1 MADTA
6 APPGAGTAPATTP
19 SATEEPHTEA
29 GVRAAALDEFDSF
42 ASGDYGSTWDR
53 YYGAAKK
60 AISRADYVRLLKLC
74 PDPAAGVRFQIEKV
88 SMDGDRAAR
97 RVRRMWPNCSVSRQA
112 AIFCVF
118 ACVSS
123 AKKGAG
129 EMQTHAFK
137 PPRPEVRDTTA
148 RVLLWV
154 VLGISVVNLLLLGY
168 VFLVVE
174 HAAAAIEQFDL

>member
-1 MADTA
+1 MRTVIVGIIAALTLTGCSMADTAA
-6 APPGAGTAPATTP
+6 APPGAGTAPTTTP

-60 AISRADYVRLLKLC
+60 AISRAEYVRLLKLC

-97 RVRRMWPNCSVSRQA
+97 VRVSR
-112 AIFCVF
+112 
-118 ACVSS
+118 
-123 AKKGAG
+123 
-129 EMQTHAFK
+129 
-137 PPRPEVRDTTA
+137 
-148 RVLLWV
+148 
-154 VLGISVVNLLLLGY
+154 LGIAIMSYRFVYESGRWAFVPDP
-168 VFLVVE
+168 
-174 HAAAAIEQFDL
+174 AAMRDYRTKTVQQMVKAQRATGGCGS